1 VAFGDRDRP
10 TNYALGAE
18 PPQDDMTKAID
29 RRVVVHFPGF
39 EPMAAAAHHG
49 RFKRSVQFS
58 SKVWDYAANV
68 SPLADE
74 AINPNFTVASEVAGW
89 KTSTT
94 VYLCDHNGL
103 LEQRTGKPIL
113 HRMSAGLFS
122 AAQVVFYGGAAGYF
136 RHAWRF
142 GLFFIFPYLLMG
154 LVLGACLLTAA
165 APFWLDFRP
174 WHYAWSIPLAW
185 FCFQYALFPLSE
197 RFLTLH
203 LFADWQLA
211 VSAAR
216 LDDPGLTQWLEQSS
230 ARLAKAL
237 DEPADEYVISSHS
250 MGSTLAAH
258 VFGLVLEKNP
268 AALAG
273 KKVVFLT
280 LGGAILQCALLRPA
294 ARLRE
299 RVGAIARRPEVSF
312 VEVHCLTDVI
322 HFYKCPVVSLCGHPD
337 APRAKQMYIRVKQ
350 LLEPGRYKR
359 IKRDFLRV
367 HRQYVLHGDRRG
379 AFDFSL
385 LTVSPFPAHRTDDFS
400 KRDFQTLDE
409 G

>member
-1 VAFGDRDRP
+1 
-10 TNYALGAE
+10 
-18 PPQDDMTKAID
+18 MTKAIE

-39 EPMAAAAHHG
+39 EPMTAQAHHG

-58 SKVWDYAANV
+58 ATVWDYATDV
-68 SPLADE
+68 SPLGDE
-74 AINPNFTVASEVAGW
+74 DVSPNFTVSSDVGGW
-89 KTSTT
+89 NTSTT
-94 VYLCDHNGL
+94 VHLCDHNGL
-103 LEQRTGKPIL
+103 LEKLTEKPIL
-113 HRMSAGLFS
+113 HRILAGFFS
-122 AAQVVFYGGAAGYF
+122 AAQVVFYGAAAGYF

-142 GLFFIFPYLLMG
+142 GLFFVFPFLLMS
-154 LVLGACLLTAA
+154 LMLGACLFMAA
-165 APFWLDFRP
+165 VPFWLDLRP
-174 WHYAWSIPLAW
+174 WHYVWSIPLAW
-185 FCFQYALFPLSE
+185 FCFQYVLLPLSE

-211 VSAAR
+211 VSAAH
-216 LDDPGLTQWLEQSS
+216 LDDPNLIKWLEQCA

-258 VFGLVLEKNP
+258 VFGMVLETNP

-294 ARLRE
+294 AKLRE
-299 RVGAIARRPEVSF
+299 RVGAIASMPEVSF
-312 VEVHCLTDVI
+312 IEVHCLTDVI
-322 HFYKCPVVSLCGHPD
+322 HFYKCAVVSLCGHPD
-337 APRAKQMYIRVKQ
+337 APQAERMYIRVKK
-350 LLEPGRYKR
+350 LLEPERYKR

-385 LTVSPFPAHRTDDFS
+385 LAVSPFPAHRTDDFA
-400 KRDFQTLDE
+400 KRDFRTLNQ

>member
-1 VAFGDRDRP
+1 
-10 TNYALGAE
+10 
-18 PPQDDMTKAID
+18 MTKTIE

-39 EPMAAAAHHG
+39 EPMTASAHHG
-49 RFKRSVQFS
+49 RFKRSAQFS
-58 SKVWDYAANV
+58 SKVWDYSAIV

-74 AINPNFTVASEVAGW
+74 DVGPNFTVSSDVAGW
-89 KTSTT
+89 NTSTT
-94 VYLCDHNGL
+94 VHLCDHNGL
-103 LEQRTGKPIL
+103 LEKLTEKQIL
-113 HRMSAGLFS
+113 HRIVAGFFS
-122 AAQVVFYGGAAGYF
+122 AAQVVYYGAAAGYF

-142 GLFFIFPYLLMG
+142 GLFFVFPYLLMS
-154 LVLGACLLTAA
+154 LVLGACLFVAA
-165 APFWLDFRP
+165 TPFWLDLRP
-174 WHYAWSIPLAW
+174 WHYIWSVPLAW
-185 FCFQYALFPLSE
+185 FGFQYVLFPLTE

-216 LDDPGLTQWLEQSS
+216 LDDPNLIKWLEQCA

-258 VFGLVLEKNP
+258 VLGMVLENNP
-268 AALAG
+268 AALVG

-294 ARLRE
+294 AKLRD
-299 RVGAIARRPEVSF
+299 RVGAIARVPEVSF

-337 APRAKQMYIRVKQ
+337 APQAEQMYIRVKK
-350 LLEPGRYKR
+350 LLEPERYKR

-367 HRQYVLHGDRRG
+367 HRQYVLHGDKRG
-379 AFDFSL
+379 TFDFSL
-385 LTVSPFPAHRTDDFS
+385 LTVSPFPAHRTDDVS
-400 KRDFQTLDE
+400 KRDFKALDE